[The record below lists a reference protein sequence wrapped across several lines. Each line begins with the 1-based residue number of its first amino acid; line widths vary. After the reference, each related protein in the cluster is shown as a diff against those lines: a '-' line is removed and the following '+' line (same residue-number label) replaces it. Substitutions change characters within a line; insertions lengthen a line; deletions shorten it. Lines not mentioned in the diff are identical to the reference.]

1 MAGASALTT
10 LGALPPFL
18 LGAQA
23 VWVRGD
29 LAIGLGL
36 FGVAVSVFF
45 AMAAVGSYLAGVI
58 LDRLGRRVGLILA
71 GSLVAA
77 GGASMALLVQS
88 PWSLLATMAVLG
100 LGNASCQTVANLS
113 MARALP
119 IHRRGLG
126 FGVKQSAVPLAIM
139 LGGLAVPTMGGQLG
153 WRSTFVTTGVIG
165 VLVAARAVL
174 RAGPDVTP
182 PADAEV
188 EFDQPP
194 WWPLLMCGL
203 AISFASAAA
212 NFFGSFIASWG
223 YDVGISATTM
233 GLLMAAG
240 SAGSIV
246 VRVYS
251 GYRADGRNGANL
263 PVVALQMLVGAA
275 CMLGL
280 AVGTPT
286 AVICFGFIGFAVGW
300 SWPGLLLFAVARLG
314 RDAPA
319 RASSVVQAGAFI
331 GGAVGPMGFGTM
343 AGVVGFP
350 VTWLTA
356 TGCFLIASS
365 LILWARRLFADDL
378 RGRPPRT
385 PLTWGGGRI
394 SR

>member
-1 MAGASALTT
+1 MAGASSLTT

-23 VWVRGD
+23 VWVRDD

-45 AMAAVGSYLAGVI
+45 AMAALGSYAAGMV
-58 LDRLGRRVGLILA
+58 LDRLGPQAGLLLA
-71 GSLVAA
+71 GTLVAT
-77 GGASMALLVQS
+77 GGAAMAGLVTGPMSLLVI
-88 PWSLLATMAVLG
+88 MAVLG

-119 IHRRGLG
+119 VHRRGLG

-139 LGGLAVPTMGGQLG
+139 LGGLAVPTMGGHLG
-153 WRSTFVTTGVIG
+153 WRSTFVTTASIG
-165 VLVAARAVL
+165 LIVAVRAVV
-174 RAGPDVTP
+174 RRVPDVGP
-182 PADAEV
+182 PAEADV
-188 EFDQPP
+188 ELDQPP
-194 WWPLLMCGL
+194 WWPLLLCGL

-212 NFFGSFIASWG
+212 NFFGAFIASWG
-223 YDVGISATTM
+223 YEAGLSASAM
-233 GLLMAAG
+233 GFLMAAG
-240 SAGSIV
+240 SAGSIL
-246 VRVYS
+246 VRIHS
-251 GYRADGRNGANL
+251 GYRADGRHGANL

-275 CMLGL
+275 CLIGL
-280 AVGTPT
+280 ALGTPLS
-286 AVICFGFIGFAVGW
+286 VIGFGFVGFAVGW

-331 GGAVGPMGFGTM
+331 GGAVGPMGFGAM
-343 AGVVGFP
+343 AGAVGFS

-356 TGCFLIASS
+356 SGCFVIASL
-365 LILWARRLFADDL
+365 LILWARRLFAADL

-385 PLTWGGGRI
+385 PITFGGGRI
-394 SR
+394 RQ